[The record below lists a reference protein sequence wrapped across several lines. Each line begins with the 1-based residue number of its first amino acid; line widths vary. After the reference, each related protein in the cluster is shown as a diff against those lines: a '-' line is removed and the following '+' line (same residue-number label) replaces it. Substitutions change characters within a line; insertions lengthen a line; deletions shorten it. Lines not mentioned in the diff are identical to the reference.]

1 MDKFFVQKSFEASSI
16 RIQIFLNFFSSHS
29 VESTFKSH
37 DLNVIPFSNRKIS
50 DSEPVFLDV

>member
-1 MDKFFVQKSFEASSI
+1 MDKFFVQKSFEAS
-16 RIQIFLNFFSSHS
+16 IQIFLNFFSSHS

-37 DLNVIPFSNRKIS
+37 DLNAIPFSNRKIS